1 MSDIIDI
8 YPDGK
13 LDPEQIAL
21 LEKMNNILTEHRD
34 LDDIIETLME
44 NPVADR
50 LQIQRLKKRK
60 LQLKDELSRL
70 REKILP
76 DIIA

>member
-1 MSDIIDI
+1 MSDVIDI